1 MTTAVSTWSNTEII
15 MAQGVDHSFAV
26 NAATL
31 CNSALS
37 RLLETIS

>member
-1 MTTAVSTWSNTEII
+1 MATVISGWTNSEII
-15 MAQGVDHSFAV
+15 IAKGVDHSFAV

-31 CNSALS
+31 CNTALS